1 VPHAAQDGEQF
12 GGHAFS
18 YSYEHYLCAPFR
30 RSFAESFFSHIFES
44 VKKKMQSFTFFGFEV
59 GKAGEGAV
67 SPAVS
72 EAESMEKR
80 VRKDPFEPL

>member
-1 VPHAAQDGEQF
+1 
-12 GGHAFS
+12 
-18 YSYEHYLCAPFR
+18 
-30 RSFAESFFSHIFES
+30 
-44 VKKKMQSFTFFGFEV
+44 MQSFTFFGFEA